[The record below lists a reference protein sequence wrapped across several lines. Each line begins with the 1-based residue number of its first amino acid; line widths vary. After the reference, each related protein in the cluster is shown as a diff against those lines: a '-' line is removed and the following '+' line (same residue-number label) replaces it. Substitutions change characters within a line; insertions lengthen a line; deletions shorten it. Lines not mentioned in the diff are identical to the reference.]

1 MPPAAPLARRA
12 GALTSTMK
20 RCGALC
26 AALAVAAAI
35 VRAGTDSPT
44 THDELLPLV
53 TYSLSA
59 RSFAARALEASPE
72 LLELRLPL
80 AALPVAMPS
89 VVPAEGGMLHASSS
103 ASYFLRAW
111 SALSAAASALG
122 GRFPIA
128 A

>member
-1 MPPAAPLARRA
+1 MSRWAVL
-12 GALTSTMK
+12 G
-20 RCGALC
+20 

-35 VRAGTDSPT
+35 VASGTTFRLAAPR
-44 THDELLPLV
+44 HDELLV

-59 RSFAARALEASPE
+59 RSFTARALEASD
-72 LLELRLPL
+72 LFELRVPL
-80 AALPVAMPS
+80 AELPVAMPS
-89 VVPAEGGMLHASSS
+89 VVPAEGGMLHASAS

-122 GRFPIA
+122 DRFPIA